1 MVDARNLTFAIVN
14 QKVDDPTIK
23 ASATT
28 GSVIELLN
36 AALFANLLDPEFTV
50 KVKENEYKVKFG
62 YNSFCDTDLM
72 DRTSNLIKLFSGADA
87 EDDKDVIGLGKIK
100 ELFVCVRDLLFV
112 GFQKYNP
119 VETVQEI
126 GEILDDYREESTD
139 ENPKGLL
146 ELFTSLTK
154 ELMDEGFLGDMLKAM
169 KQTVED
175 AEQSKNVTPMDHQRP
190 KTKK

>member
-1 MVDARNLTFAIVN
+1 MMVL
-14 QKVDDPTIK
+14 
-23 ASATT
+23 
-28 GSVIELLN
+28 
-36 AALFANLLDPEFTV
+36 TV
-50 KVKENEYKVKFG
+50 KDKEYKVKFG

-72 DRTSNLIKLFSGADA
+72 DRTSNLIKLFNGEEA
-87 EDDKDVIGLGKIK
+87 EDDKDVIGLGKLK

-146 ELFTSLTK
+146 ELFTSLTT

-169 KQTVED
+169 KQTVEEV
-175 AEQSKNVTPMDHQRP
+175 EQSKKITPMDHQKP
-190 KTKK
+190 KTKE